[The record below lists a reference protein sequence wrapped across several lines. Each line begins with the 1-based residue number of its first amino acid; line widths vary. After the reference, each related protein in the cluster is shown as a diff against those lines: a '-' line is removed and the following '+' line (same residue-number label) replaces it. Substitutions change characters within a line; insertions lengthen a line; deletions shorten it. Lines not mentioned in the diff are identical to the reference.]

1 MHSKGHIVRQVIR
14 DNSTTE
20 ASQQFL
26 LLQQMFMSYS
36 KTIANVHKEMKKEL
50 THLTVCEQMANNLM
64 LLSIASN
71 RDEILRKRG
80 MVFDDSV
87 RALCR

>member
-1 MHSKGHIVRQVIR
+1 MHTNGHIVLQVIH
-14 DNSTTE
+14 DNFTTQ
-20 ASQQFL
+20 ASQPFSM
-26 LLQQMFMSYS
+26 LQQVFTSYS

-64 LLSIASN
+64 LLSIAPN

-87 RALCR
+87 RALYR